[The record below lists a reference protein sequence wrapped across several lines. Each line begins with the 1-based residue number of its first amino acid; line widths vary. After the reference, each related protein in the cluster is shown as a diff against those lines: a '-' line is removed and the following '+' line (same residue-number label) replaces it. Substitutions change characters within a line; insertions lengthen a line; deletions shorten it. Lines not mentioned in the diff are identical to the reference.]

1 MSDAL
6 GLLRRAVGPLVEPF
20 YRAEVARRS
29 RAFDLGRGV
38 ERLDL
43 PVLSVGNLT
52 TGGTGKSPMVA
63 WLVRRLLE
71 AGQRPLI
78 AMRGYRRDAHG
89 RSDEADE
96 YARTLA
102 GVPVVAR
109 ADRAQGV
116 REHLELEKGQPVAR
130 TTCVVL
136 DDGFQHRRL
145 ARQLDIVLLDS
156 TRDVRSMRLL
166 PMGDLRE
173 PLSALARADAIV
185 LTRWGSGRDEADARA
200 ILRDTLARAGGGAGV
215 DGERAPSRVLAAC
228 DHAWL
233 GLRVDAD
240 GVSRDE
246 PVQWLRGRRVLAVC
260 AIGNPGPFM
269 AQVGAA
275 VDEAVGAAGTGAAPV
290 ASIVLPDHDPYS
302 SRTIARIVERA
313 RAERAE
319 AIVTTEK
326 DWSKLSRRGSL
337 GCPVVRPVLGLRFAF
352 GEDEMRAR
360 AVGVASGATSGRGAA
375 EGPQAEG
382 RAPAL

>member
-6 GLLRRAVGPLVEPF
+6 RLLRRAVGPLVEPF

-29 RAFDLGRGV
+29 RAFDRGRGV
-38 ERLDL
+38 ERLDV

-78 AMRGYRRDAHG
+78 AMRGYRPDARG

-109 ADRAQGV
+109 TDRVQGV
-116 REHLELEKGQPVAR
+116 RERLESEKDQPVAR

-166 PMGDLRE
+166 PTGDLRE
-173 PLSALARADAIV
+173 PLSALGRANALV
-185 LTRWGSGRDEADARA
+185 LTRWASGRDEGEARA
-200 ILRDTLARAGGGAGV
+200 ILNDTLARAGV
-215 DGERAPSRVLAAC
+215 DVERAPSPVLAAC

-233 GLRVDAD
+233 GLRVDAE

-246 PVQWLRGRRVLAVC
+246 TVQWLRGRRVLAVC

-269 AQVGAA
+269 AQVVAA
-275 VDEAVGAAGTGAAPV
+275 VDEAGTGAAPV
-290 ASIVLPDHDPYS
+290 ACVALPDHDPYS
-302 SRTIARIVERA
+302 SRTIARIVERV

-360 AVGVASGATSGRGAA
+360 AVGVASGAASGGRAA